1 MATPEPTSPPRAT
14 SAAALEPSDS
24 RQNSARLNRDERIRV
39 LTLRDAGFTY
49 LQISQQLQIS
59 YRQVQYTCQ
68 SQQATPKK
76 ARGNP
81 PKLSEA
87 EVDHIIEWITSSK
100 RTRHKHKQVR
110 LAWAL
115 EHLNWTTE
123 QWNRI
128 LWSDETWVTSGFHT
142 RIWVTRKAGEEL
154 EETCIRSSPARKRG
168 WMFWATFHGNNKGPC
183 LFWEREWGTIN
194 SERYCQR
201 VIPIIDGYIRLLR
214 DDIWLQFMQDGAPG
228 HASKETLEEL
238 HSRGIYPI
246 YWPAF
251 SPDLNPIEAVW
262 NWMKD
267 WIQEQYPDDEQLSY
281 DRLREVVRA
290 AWDALPEQFL
300 KELIDSMHARCQA
313 VIDAR
318 GGHTKY

>member
-14 SAAALEPSDS
+14 SAGALEPSDP

-100 RTRHKHKQVR
+100 RTQRMPYYKVIQELNLSIGKHALARALKKRGYSRCKALNKPPLSDKHKQ
-110 LAWAL
+110 
-115 EHLNWTTE
+115 
-123 QWNRI
+123 
-128 LWSDETWVTSGFHT
+128 VTSGFHT

-154 EETCIRSSPARKRG
+154 EETCIRSSPTRKRG

-183 LFWEREWGTIN
+183 LFWEKEWGTIN

-238 HSRGIYPI
+238 HSRGIYL
-246 YWPAF
+246 
-251 SPDLNPIEAVW
+251 SVR
-262 NWMKD
+262 M
-267 WIQEQYPDDEQLSY
+267 QYSYAAYLSICMILMQHTY
-281 DRLREVVRA
+281 VT
-290 AWDALPEQFL
+290 
-300 KELIDSMHARCQA
+300 DSSEHR
-313 VIDAR
+313 ITF
-318 GGHTKY
+318 GL